1 MAITKWDLT
10 DRVGNRI
17 KDKPSALGSAVIVEF
32 IEDASQDVENYTGLS
47 IDLTNVGS
55 SYIGVLTDISTLY
68 SLNWM
73 SNVGISYKL
82 GRTSIDKR
90 TEIDGLSKQQTI
102 LEAKVQRKL
111 NMLGKRIKQSVYN
124 P

>member
-1 MAITKWDLT
+1 MAVTKWDLC
-10 DRVGNRI
+10 DRVSNRI
-17 KDKPSALGSAVIVEF
+17 KDKPSALGSAIIVEF
-32 IEDASQDVENYTGLS
+32 VEDAAQDVENYTGLS
-47 IDLTNVGS
+47 IDLTSIGS
-55 SYIGVLTDISTLY
+55 SYIGIMTDIANVY

-73 SNVGISYKL
+73 ANVGISYKL

-90 TEIDGLSKQQTI
+90 TEIEGLNKQQII

-111 NMLGKRIKQSVYN
+111 DMLGKRVKQTVYN